1 MSAISRVPLSAGQ
14 RGLWLAQKLSPDV
27 PISEA
32 QYIDLR
38 GDLDVELL
46 REASIRAGRELQSG
60 YLRLVEIDGE
70 PYQVFDPS
78 LESSS
83 PVIDV
88 RGEPDPL
95 AAGLEWM
102 RRDYTRPLDM
112 TRDRLFGS
120 AVVQVGD
127 QHYLLYSR
135 IHHVA
140 MDGYGGMMTMN
151 RIAALYTAAVQGRT
165 AEPYRAADVRALY
178 DADRNYRESKRF
190 TDDQEYWLQKLA
202 DAGDESSLVDGHAP
216 ARADSR
222 NATAE
227 LSPTMVRRIE
237 HAAEALNASPAAVV
251 IAAFGCYL
259 ARMTGRDDV
268 MVNIPVSGRT
278 NAVLRRSGGVFVNV
292 APLALTLDS
301 GDTVAALT
309 RRVQSD
315 LVGALRHQRYGLTDI
330 RTAAGYNGGQRRFA
344 GPVVNVMFFHQ
355 EFRLG
360 SVAGEFHILSSGP
373 VDDLLIDLYQTGEP
387 PRTILHFLAN
397 PNLYTDSELSAHCTR
412 FMEFLDAF
420 AAAPDTALEQVHP
433 ASARDGARIKRRR
446 ANLAFWRATLANLP
460 EELRLPFDRPRS
472 AVPSNGGATASY
484 ALRADLVAA
493 LERFAQQH
501 NSSLFTAIHGALAV
515 LLARLSG
522 TTDIPIG
529 TPTTGRAVAAIDG
542 VADEFADTVVLR
554 TEIDLDESLTDLLH
568 RVEQADLDAF
578 QHADIP
584 FEQMLDELVAKR
596 RQSRYPL
603 FQVMLALPN
612 PSDLESSVVDL
623 SEAAS
628 RFDLRFLVSA
638 DHDSGDMTVAVTYAT
653 DLFDA
658 ATIDSLAHRWIRI
671 LESITTD
678 PTTAV
683 AAIDILE
690 PAERTDLLTRTGAPS
705 TPPTTLPQLLTAAAT
720 YDPDATAIVCNGQQ
734 LSYQQLDKRSN
745 QLARQL
751 IQHGIGPED
760 IVAISIP
767 RSADSVLALWA
778 VAKSGAAFL
787 PIDPTYPTERITHMM
802 TDSEAAI
809 GLTVTTVRPQL
820 PDNMDWLIPD
830 GLDTSGDQPNTD
842 DSRPITDSDRVRPLR
857 IDDIAY
863 VIYTSGSTGLPKG
876 VAVTHRGLGNCAA
889 EHRVAMG
896 VEPSS
901 RALHLASPSFDV
913 SVLELLIPLAAGAT
927 MVIAPNDI
935 YGGDELAELLDR
947 EHISHLLISPSVLS
961 TIDHTRWPLPDLKY
975 LMVGGEDY
983 GSELVER
990 WGGDRVVLNEYGPT
1004 ETTISATLNA
1014 SLAVGELVTI
1024 GRPMPGASTWV
1035 LDQRLQPV
1043 PVGVAGEL
1051 YIAGDLLARGYHHRT
1066 ATTAERFI
1074 ACPWLPGQRMYRTG
1088 DIVRWTN
1095 NTTIQHLGRS
1105 DFQVKI
1111 RGLRIELGEIDTTLT
1126 NHETV
1131 AYATTI
1137 GHHNDTGTQTLISYV
1152 VPTPNHTINTTTLTE
1167 YLTDHLPSYMIP
1179 ASITALD
1186 HIPLT
1191 PVGKLDRKAL
1201 PKPVFTDT
1209 KPFRA
1214 PHTPTEHTIARAFID
1229 VLGIDTIGLDDSFF
1243 ALGGD
1248 SLVATRVAARL
1259 GAAFDAEIPVRL
1271 LFEASTVAELATRI
1285 DRHAGTGRRRP
1296 PLVAGPRPDLVP
1308 LAPAQQRMWF
1318 FNQYDTASGAYNMPI
1333 AIRLRG
1339 ALNVDALH
1347 AAVLDVLGRHESLR
1361 TRYPDHDGMLI
1372 QLIEPVENVDRE
1384 LIVAPVAPSQLVST
1398 VTEFVAEGFDVTT
1411 QPPARAQLFRIVGGE
1426 QPEYVLAVVVHHIA
1440 ADGFSLTP
1448 LARDVA
1454 TAYAARIHGAPP
1466 AWTPLPVQYADYAL
1480 WQQATLGAPDDPESL
1495 SAQQIRYW
1503 TEALDGVAEELRLPF
1518 DRPRP
1523 VVMSNRGATV
1533 NYSVPA
1539 ELVRA
1544 LEQFARQHNS
1554 SLFMAIHGAL
1564 AVLLARLS
1572 GTTDI
1577 PIGTPIAGR
1586 GVAALDDMIGMFV
1599 NTLVLRTEIDP
1610 AESFTDL
1617 LGRIKQAD
1625 LDAFE
1630 HADVPFEQV
1639 VDKLVV
1645 QRSQARHPLFQ
1656 VMLAF
1661 QNLEPVTLRLP
1672 DLELSVVDLP
1682 NEVSRFDLQFILSE
1696 NHDSGDMTVAV
1707 TYATDLFD
1715 AATIDSLA
1723 HRWIRILE
1731 SITTDPTTAVAA
1743 IDILEPAERTDLL
1756 TRTGAPSTPPTTL
1769 PQLLTAAA
1777 TYDPDA
1783 TAIVC
1788 NGQQLSYQQLD
1799 KRSNQLARQLIQ
1811 HGIGPEDIVA
1821 ISIPRSA
1828 DSVLALWAVAKS
1840 GAAFLPIDP
1849 TYPTERITHMMT
1861 DSEAAI
1867 GITTASVHERLPDDT
1882 DWLTFDDLDEADS
1895 SPITDCDRVRP
1906 LRIDDIAYVIYTSGS
1921 TGLPKGVAVTHRG
1934 LGNCATANQDVIGVE
1949 PNSRTLHL
1957 ASPSFDVSV
1966 LEMLL
1971 PLPAGATM
1979 VIAPND
1985 IYGGDELAELLDR
1998 EHISHLLIT
2007 PSALSTIDDTR
2018 WPLPDLDNLVVGG
2031 ENYGS
2036 DLVERWGSER
2046 KLLNDYGPTET
2057 TVTATRTLLTAGDLV
2072 TIGRPIRGVSAW
2084 ILDQRLQPV
2093 PDGVAGEL
2101 YIAGDL
2107 LARGYHHRTATTA
2120 ERFIACPWLP
2130 GQRMYRTGDI
2140 VRWTNNTTIQHLG
2153 RSDFQVKI
2161 RGLRIELG
2169 EIDTTLTNHETVA
2182 YATTIGHHNDTGTQ
2196 TLISYVVP
2204 TPNHTIN
2211 TTTLTEYLTDHLP
2224 SYMIPAS
2231 ITALDH
2237 IPLTP
2242 VGKLDRKA
2250 LPKPVFTDTK
2260 PFRAPQTPIEHIIAG
2275 VFADVLGADT
2285 VGLDDSFFA
2294 LGGDSIMS
2302 IQLVTRAR
2310 AAGVAFSA
2318 RDVFER
2324 KTVAGLAE
2332 VAVDGSAG
2340 SVLSELPGAGVGPV
2354 PLTPI
2359 MRRLLARSESEI
2371 GRFSQAMMLNLP
2383 MGIDRQRLADT
2394 VQAVLDRHD
2403 MLRARL
2409 CPDDDGR
2416 WMWDVL
2422 PVGTV
2427 RADEVIHRVPMQAMP
2442 ADTEFRTLAAEEL
2455 TSAADRLDPNAG
2467 IVLQVVWF
2475 DPVHTAE
2482 PGKVLVLVHHSAIDR
2497 DSWRVLVPDLAVA
2510 WARIESGAPPDLGS
2524 VGTSMRRWA
2533 HGLVEAAQHPER
2545 VAELGLWR
2553 AMADGPDPMIGSR
2566 PLDSAIDVAATARTV
2581 EIELSPEVTDA
2592 VLTKVPATFHGGVSD
2607 GLLAALAVAVTKWRR
2622 DRQPETAELTDVLI
2636 DLEGHGREEGVVPG
2650 ADLTRTVGWFATS
2663 FPVRLDLSGIDLDDA
2678 YAGGPAMGA
2687 AVKSVKEQL
2696 LAVPD
2701 HGIGYGLLRYLNED
2715 TGPTLGAL
2723 PTPQIAF
2730 NYIGRVSTRIPEG
2743 ISAVGWLPVDG
2754 GDLVGAQN
2762 SDKPVAAVLDI
2773 NAYTR
2778 DDGEGPQLR
2787 AVWSYP
2793 DGVLTA
2799 DEVSAVAQSWC
2810 GVLTALAA
2818 HARRGGSG
2826 GRTPSDLDLV
2836 RLGQAEIERL
2846 EDRYPTLSD
2855 VWPLTPLQEGL
2866 LFHAL
2871 LSEESVDAYL
2881 TQLVL
2886 ELRGQVDAERL
2897 RRAAQV
2903 VLDRHPNLRTAFDA
2917 TGAGPVQ
2924 VVQGQV
2930 EACWSQVD
2938 LSGLDE
2944 DAREREWEALLAA
2957 DRVTRFDPARAPLLR
2972 WMLVS
2977 TGPQQFRLVLTNH
2990 HLLLDGWST
2999 PLLLKELLVLYATD
3013 GDATILPEVRPYR
3026 DFLAWIA
3033 GQDLP
3038 AALDAWAAA
3047 FDGAAEPT
3055 LVAQADPGR
3064 RYTESRDVVADLT
3077 EEQTA
3082 ALTSFARARGVTLNT
3097 VIQLAWAIVLG
3108 SLTSQDDV
3116 SFGAAVSGRS
3126 PQLAGIESMI
3136 GLFIN
3141 TLPVRVRL
3149 DAAES
3154 LGQLLDRIQAEQTAL
3169 LDHQFVGLTEIE
3181 RVAGPAA
3188 VFDTMTV
3195 FESFPIDRF
3204 GLTADTDI
3212 AGMRV
3217 VDVTGVDG
3225 AHYPLGVVAR
3235 VDTRLHLTIK
3245 YLPELFDHDTVTA
3258 TLQRVLRVLGIIAAD
3273 PDRPLARLNL
3283 LSPAE
3288 YRELTPVSGS
3298 PEVPGRLLPE
3308 LLAATVERDP
3318 GAVAVVYEDR
3328 QWSYGELDAES
3339 NRLARLLIDQG
3350 VGPEASVAVGLARS
3364 VESVLAV
3371 WAVAKSGAAFV
3382 PVDPQYPTGRIEHM
3396 LTDSGVRVGIT
3407 LSQWRDRF
3415 PGFVRWLVLDEATAQ
3430 AEVAQA
3436 SAAPVTDAERT
3447 RPVRLDQAAYVIYT
3461 SGSTGVPKGVVVPH
3475 RGLADLV
3482 AEQRSRFD
3490 IEPGARVLHVASP
3503 SFDAAVLELLWAFA
3517 SGGRLVIAPPTVY
3530 GGNELAQLL
3539 SNERVTHVAMTPT
3552 ALATVDPAGLES
3564 LETVVV
3570 GGEAPPPDLVS
3581 RWAPGRRLFN
3591 TYGPAEATIQTDA
3604 SAPLVAGQPVTVGE
3618 PLCGVGQ
3625 VVLDAR
3631 LRPVPVGVVGELYLT
3646 GPGLA
3651 RGYRNRLS
3659 LTAARFVADPFAEPG
3674 QRMYRTGDLARWLR
3688 QPEGNLELDYVGRAD
3703 FQVKLRGFRI
3713 ELGEVESGLLACAG
3727 VARAVATVHNGTATG
3742 DRLIGYVV
3750 PEPGVDL
3757 DPATVLAVA
3766 GQRLAP
3772 HMVPATVMVLDTLPV
3787 TQSGKLDRAALP
3799 EPDFTA
3805 SRAEFR
3811 APVTDVEKTL
3821 AGLFAEI
3828 LGIDTVGLDDSFFAL
3843 GGDSIMSIQLV
3854 TRARAAGVVFST
3866 REVFERKTVA
3876 GLAQVA
3882 VGDSAAAVAVPAE
3895 LPGGGVG
3902 PVALTPIM
3910 CWMFERGG
3918 FDRFCQWVTLTLPTG
3933 IDRSGIEAT
3942 VQAVIDHHD
3951 MLRAQLHPDPTH
3963 ATGWALQV
3971 RPTTVSATEVGATEV
3986 NATEVGAT
3994 EVNATEVSAAG
4005 VGATKVTATKVTATK
4020 VNATE
4025 VSATKVT
4032 AIEVSAVGVGATGVG
4047 ATKVTATKVTAT
4059 KVNATEVSATKVTA
4073 IEVSAVGVGAT
4084 GVGATE
4090 VNATEVGATGVG
4102 ATEVNATEVGA
4113 TGVGATE
4120 VNATEV
4126 GATGVGATEVS
4137 ATGVGA
4143 TGVGATEVNATG
4155 VGATRVGATEV
4166 NATGVGATRVGATE
4180 VNAAGVN
4187 AAGVNA
4193 AGVNAAGVNA
4203 AGVSAAGLVRRVS
4216 VAVEPD
4222 SADFAVIVDAEA
4234 NAAAERLDPAAGV
4247 MMQLVWFDWADRP
4260 GRLLVLVHHLVVDGV
4275 SWRILVPDFAS
4286 AWAQIGAGQPPQL
4299 APVGTSMRRWAH
4311 GLSTAAEHLDELD
4324 WWQSTLDTVDPM
4336 IGARPL
4342 DPDVDVQASV
4352 ATVEVTL
4359 PTVVTRAVLTTLPQ
4373 AFRGS
4378 VDDAL
4383 IAGLALALTR
4393 WRHRHGHDSTETL
4406 LTLESHGRHDA
4417 VLPGADLTRTV
4428 GWFTTTYPVR
4438 LDLSGIDIDDAFTTG
4453 PAAGALIKSVK
4464 EQLREVPNR
4473 GIGYGLLRYLN
4484 PDTAAVLGGLPEP
4497 QVSFNYLGRFDTIPA
4512 QMREIGWL
4520 PAGGDSDGGGIQN
4533 PDAAAAAVLAINAAT
4548 TDTPDGPTLSASWD
4562 YPTGLLTAIEVT
4574 EIAELWREAVTALAT
4589 HAARPGVGGLTPSDV
4604 GLVDLDQPAIDRLEA
4619 RYPALDDI
4627 WPLTPLQA
4635 GLLFHAQLATD
4646 AIDAYIVQLT
4656 IELGGRVD
4664 ADRLHRAAQ
4673 TLLARHPNLRTAF
4686 VRDGA
4691 REPVQ
4696 VIPHTVDVPFTEID
4710 LTEHDDTAAALEQ
4723 ITTADRRFDMT
4734 TAPLL
4739 RLTLIG
4745 IAPQQYRLLLSMHH
4759 ILIDGWST
4767 PLLVRE
4773 LLVLYATDS
4782 DTAALPSVRPY
4793 RDYLMWLKAQD
4804 QAAAEAAWTRALDG
4818 ITAPTLLAAADR
4830 ARRNT
4835 TAPREVQVQLSETHT
4850 AALVTAAQQQ
4860 ETTLN
4865 TVIQAAWALVLANA
4879 TAREDVVFG
4888 TTVSGRPPHISGIES
4903 MVGLFVNTVP
4913 VRVRLDHHESLA
4925 QLLRRIQT
4933 EQVALLDHHHLGL
4946 AQIQQLT
4953 GPGAMFDTVTVFE
4966 SYPVD
4971 SAGLSQDTDIAGM
4984 HVLDVQGRD
4993 AAHYPLGLIAHHDT
5007 QLKLTF
5013 KYLPELFDHHH
5024 IDALADRV
5032 LRVLHTIAAHINL
5045 PLTRLE
5051 LLSPVEQATLV
5062 PVRGRPGTVTSPLPQ
5077 VLADAATTTPGT
5089 EALVCDGVRM
5099 SYRELDEA
5107 SNRWAQIF
5115 IARGIGPEVIVA
5127 VALPRCI
5134 DAMIA
5139 VWAVAKTGGAF
5150 VQVDP
5155 THPRDRVT
5163 RILTDSGAAVGLTL
5177 DTYRDRL
5184 PDGLEWLA
5192 LDDPT
5197 FVATTAAAAPTAID
5211 DHERTTPLRPEH
5223 PAYLIYTSGSTG
5235 TPKGVVVTHTGIA
5248 NLAAETRER
5257 YGLTPASRMLAVAS
5271 PTFDVSILE
5280 WLSATAAGATLVL
5293 APASVSVGTELTE
5306 LITAEHVTHAAITPT
5321 MLAALHPDTVDTL
5334 ETLILGGETC
5344 PPDLAAQWTPGRT
5357 VLNSYGATET
5367 TVVSCG
5373 HAPLTTT
5380 TGGPMTIGGP
5390 TLGFT
5395 AVVLDRRLRP
5405 VPVGVVGELYV
5416 AGPGLARG
5424 YHRQPATTAA
5434 RFVPDPYGPPGTRM
5448 YRTGDLVAWTTERTL
5463 RFSGRSDLQLKING
5477 HRIEPGDIE
5486 AALRDHPD
5494 IDQAAVTIHA
5504 RPNGSDQLVGYVV
5517 PAPGT
5522 TPDTARLTAHLAARL
5537 PTHMI
5542 PTAILTVDR
5551 IPLTPTGKVDY
5562 KALPTPE
5569 WRPALFRPPSTAL
5582 EATVCDAFAETLDIE
5597 QVGLDDGFFTLGGNS
5612 LAAATLV
5619 ARLAESTGVNVPV
5632 QWIFTDPTP
5641 ESLAHRIDAGRYG
5654 LDEQD
5659 LGDAVSVVLPL
5670 RAAGTEPPLFCV
5682 HPAVGLA
5689 WGFSGLV
5696 QHLDPDRPV
5705 YGLQSPAFSDAT
5717 AEFETLDELA
5727 ARYVHEI
5734 RTIQPHGPYHLLGY
5748 SLGGTIAHAIAARL
5762 RRDGESVATLA
5773 MMDTRVVTAS
5783 TVRVSTPTI
5792 TQMLAEFGGIAMPTD
5807 TADLTAEAAAEL
5819 LHQQGGLFSAVT
5831 PEHLVTLRDDYTR
5844 LVELTRHHRPTRFD
5858 GDLIYFRAAAHTDEG
5873 SSPALAW
5880 NDLITGRIIEHPIAV
5895 RHERMIE
5902 PESLRAIGFV
5912 LTEHFRSAHTIP
5924 TESPPPSRTSRS

>member
-1 MSAISRVPLSAGQ
+1 MTLSRPQIHPERGSSVDTEPDASAIQQVPLSAGQ

-32 QYIDLR
+32 QYVELR

-46 REASIRAGRELQSG
+46 REVSIRAGHEFQSG
-60 YLRLVEIDGE
+60 YLRLVEVDGE

-78 LESSS
+78 LESPA
-83 PVIDV
+83 PVIDM
-88 RGEPDPL
+88 RGEPDPV

-102 RRDYTRPLDM
+102 HREYTTPLEM
-112 TRDRLFGS
+112 TRDRLVGT
-120 AVVQVGD
+120 AIVQVGD

-140 MDGYGGMMTMN
+140 LDGYAGMMIVN
-151 RIAALYTAAVQGRT
+151 RIAALYAAAVEGRE
-165 AEPYRAADVRALY
+165 AEPNQAADVRALY
-178 DADRNYRESKRF
+178 EADRSYRESKRF
-190 TDDQEYWLQKLA
+190 ADDQEYWVNRLA
-202 DAGDESSLVDGHAP
+202 DVGDESSLVDGHAP
-216 ARADSR
+216 ACANSTVAKVD
-222 NATAE
+222 
-227 LSPTMVRRIE
+227 LSPTTVQRIE
-237 HAAEALNASPAAVV
+237 QAAKALNASPAAVV

-278 NAVLRRSGGVFVNV
+278 NAVLRRSGGMFVNV

-315 LVGALRHQRYGLTDI
+315 LVGALRHQRCGLTDI
-330 RTAAGYNGGQRRFA
+330 RAAVGYNGGLRRFA
-344 GPVVNVMFFHQ
+344 GPVVNVMFFRQ
-355 EFRLG
+355 EIRFG
-360 SVAGEFHILSSGP
+360 SVTGEFHILSSGP

-387 PRTILHFLAN
+387 ARTILHFLAN

-412 FMEFLDAF
+412 FEEFLDAF

-433 ASARDGARIKRRR
+433 ASAGEGARIRRR
-446 ANLAFWRATLANLP
+446 RENLAFWRETLANLP
-460 EELRLPFDRPRS
+460 ENLPLPFDRPRQVVS
-472 AVPSNGGATASY
+472 SNRAATANY
-484 ALRADLVAA
+484 ALHAELVRTV
-493 LERFAQQH
+493 EGFAQHH
-501 NSSLFTAIHGALAV
+501 NSSLFTTIHGTLAV

-529 TPTTGRAVAAIDG
+529 TPIAGDGAA
-542 VADEFADTVVLR
+542 ARMVLR
-554 TEIDLDESLTDLLH
+554 TEIDPAESFTDLLG
-568 RVEQADLDAF
+568 RIEQVDQDAF
-578 QHADIP
+578 EHADVP
-584 FEQMLDELVAKR
+584 FEQVVDQLVPQR
-596 RQSRYPL
+596 SQSRHPL
-603 FQVMLALPN
+603 FQVLLALRNQEPVGSAL
-612 PSDLESSVVDL
+612 PDLEPPIVDPSGEAPGLDLQFIL
-623 SEAAS
+623 SE
-628 RFDLRFLVSA
+628 
-638 DHDSGDMTVAVTYAT
+638 DHDTGAMTVAVTYAT

-658 ATIDSLAHRWIRI
+658 ATVDSLAHRWIRI
-671 LESITTD
+671 LESITADATV
-678 PTTAV
+678 AV
-683 AAIDILE
+683 GSIDVLE
-690 PAERTDLLTRTGAPS
+690 PAERADLLARSGAPAAA
-705 TPPTTLPQLLTAAAT
+705 PVTLPGLMGAAVAL
-720 YDPDATAIVCNGQQ
+720 DPDAIAVVFDGQR
-734 LSYQQLDKRSN
+734 LSYRELDERSN
-745 QLARQL
+745 RLARLL
-751 IQHGIGPED
+751 IRRGIGPED
-760 IVAISIP
+760 VVAIGIP
-767 RSADSVLALWA
+767 RSVDSVVAVWA
-778 VAKSGAAFL
+778 VAKTGAAFL
-787 PIDPTYPTERITHMM
+787 PIDPTHPAERIVHMM
-802 TDSEAAI
+802 TDATATT
-809 GLTVTTVRPQL
+809 GLTVTSVRAQL
-820 PDNMDWLIPD
+820 PDSTDWLISDDLDSAEDNLGAD
-830 GLDTSGDQPNTD
+830 GHRSV
-842 DSRPITDSDRVRPLR
+842 TDSDRVRPLR

-876 VAVTHRGLGNCAA
+876 VAVTHRGLGNFAA
-889 EHRVAMG
+889 THRVSMG
-896 VEPSS
+896 IESGS
-901 RALHLASPSFDV
+901 RTLHLASPSFDV
-913 SVLELLIPLAAGAT
+913 SVLETVLPLLGGAA
-927 MVIAPNDI
+927 MVIAPTDV
-935 YGGDELAELLDR
+935 YGGDELAALLDR
-947 EHISHLLISPSVLS
+947 EHVSHVLITPSALS

-983 GSELVER
+983 GTELVQR
-990 WGGDRVVLNEYGPT
+990 WADNRTVLNEYGPT
-1004 ETTISATLNA
+1004 ETTIAATLTTPMTA
-1014 SLAVGELVTI
+1014 DELVTI
-1024 GRPMPGASTWV
+1024 GRPVCGASIWI

-1043 PVGVAGEL
+1043 PAGVAGEL
-1051 YIAGDLLARGYHHRT
+1051 YVAGDLLARGYHRRSV
-1066 ATTAERFI
+1066 TTAERFV
-1074 ACPWLPGQRMYRTG
+1074 ACPWIPGARMYRTG
-1088 DIVRWTN
+1088 DVVRWTSDRR
-1095 NTTIQHLGRS
+1095 IQHLGRS

-1111 RGLRIELGEIDTTLT
+1111 RGLRIELGEIDTALAA
-1126 NHETV
+1126 HDSVGYAVTV
-1131 AYATTI
+1131 
-1137 GHHNDTGTQTLISYV
+1137 GHRNDAGTQSLVSYV
-1152 VPTPNHTINTTTLTE
+1152 VAASGQSVDTALLVD
-1167 YLTDHLPSYMIP
+1167 YLSDRLPSYMVP
-1179 ASITALD
+1179 SSIMVLD
-1186 HIPLT
+1186 RIPLT

-1285 DRHAGTGRRRP
+1285 EQHAGTGRRRP

-1361 TRYPDHDGMLI
+1361 TRYLDHDGMLI
-1372 QLIEPVENVDRE
+1372 QQIESVESVDRE
-1384 LIVAPVAPSQLVST
+1384 LVVVPVVSGELVSA
-1398 VTEFVAEGFDVTT
+1398 VTEFVTEGFDVST
-1411 QPPARAQLFRIVGGE
+1411 QAPARARLFRVSDAE
-1426 QPEYVLAVVVHHIA
+1426 EPEHVLAVVVHHIA
-1440 ADGFSLTP
+1440 ADGFSMTP

-1503 TEALDGVAEELRLPF
+1503 TETLHGVVEELRLPF

-1523 VVMSNRGATV
+1523 VVMSNRGVTV
-1533 NYSVPA
+1533 GYSVPA
-1539 ELVRA
+1539 GLVRA
-1544 LEQFARQHNS
+1544 LERFAREHNS

-1564 AVLLARLS
+1564 AVALARLS

-1599 NTLVLRTEIDP
+1599 NTLVLRTEIDLD
-1610 AESFTDL
+1610 ESFTDL

-1639 VDKLVV
+1639 VDKLGV

-1696 NHDSGDMTVAV
+1696 NRDTGDMTVAV

-1715 AATIDSLA
+1715 AATVDSLA
-1723 HRWIRILE
+1723 HRWVRILE
-1731 SITTDPTTAVAA
+1731 SITADATVAVGS
-1743 IDILEPAERTDLL
+1743 IDVLEPAERADLL
-1756 TRTGAPSTPPTTL
+1756 ARSGAPAAAPVTL
-1769 PQLLTAAA
+1769 PGLMGAAVA
-1777 TYDPDA
+1777 LDPDA
-1783 TAIVC
+1783 IAVVFD
-1788 NGQQLSYQQLD
+1788 GQRLSYRELD
-1799 KRSNQLARQLIQ
+1799 ERSNRLARLLIRR
-1811 HGIGPEDIVA
+1811 GIGPEDVVA
-1821 ISIPRSA
+1821 IGIPRSV
-1828 DSVLALWAVAKS
+1828 DSVVAVWAVAKT

-1849 TYPTERITHMMT
+1849 THPAERIVHMMT
-1861 DSEAAI
+1861 DATA
-1867 GITTASVHERLPDDT
+1867 TTGLTVTSVRAQLPDT
-1882 DWLTFDDLDEADS
+1882 DWLLLDELVEADS
-1895 SPITDCDRVRP
+1895 GPVTDSDRVRP

-1934 LGNCATANQDVIGVE
+1934 LGNCAAAHRDAMDIE
-1949 PNSRTLHL
+1949 PSSRTLHL

-1966 LEMLL
+1966 LELL
-1971 PLPAGATM
+1971 CALSAGATL
-1979 VIAPND
+1979 VIAPSD
-1985 IYGGDELAELLDR
+1985 VYGGDELAALLDR
-1998 EHISHLLIT
+1998 EHVSHALIT
-2007 PSALSTIDDTR
+2007 PSALSTIDHTR
-2018 WPLPDLDNLVVGG
+2018 WPLTDLKYLMVGG
-2031 ENYGS
+2031 EDYGS
-2036 DLVERWGSER
+2036 DLVERWGGER
-2046 KLLNDYGPTET
+2046 KLLNEYGPTET
-2057 TVTATRTLLTAGDLV
+2057 TIAATLTSPIAVGELV
-2072 TIGRPIRGVSAW
+2072 TIGGPFPGASAW
-2084 ILDQRLQPV
+2084 VLDQRLQPV
-2093 PDGVAGEL
+2093 PAGVAGEL
-2101 YIAGDL
+2101 YVAGDL
-2107 LARGYHHRTATTA
+2107 LARGYHRRSVTTA
-2120 ERFIACPWLP
+2120 ERFVACPWIP
-2130 GQRMYRTGDI
+2130 GARMYRTGDV
-2140 VRWTNNTTIQHLG
+2140 VRWTSDRRIQHLG

-2169 EIDTTLTNHETVA
+2169 EIDTALAAHDSVGYAVTV
-2182 YATTIGHHNDTGTQ
+2182 GHRNDAGTQ
-2196 TLISYVVP
+2196 SLVSYVVAASGQSVD
-2204 TPNHTIN
+2204 TA
-2211 TTTLTEYLTDHLP
+2211 LLVDYLADRLP
-2224 SYMIPAS
+2224 SYMVPSS
-2231 ITALDH
+2231 IMVLDR

-2250 LPKPVFTDTK
+2250 LPDPVFLADK
-2260 PFRAPQTPIEHIIAG
+2260 PFRAPHTPTEHIIAQA
-2275 VFADVLGADT
+2275 FADILGTEAI
-2285 VGLDDSFFA
+2285 GLDDSFFA

-2324 KTVAGLAE
+2324 KTVAGLAQ
-2332 VAVDGSAG
+2332 VAAHDGTVAA
-2340 SVLSELPGAGVGPV
+2340 LPEELPGGGVGPL

-2359 MRRLLARSESEI
+2359 MHWMLERSASGF
-2371 GRFSQAMMLNLP
+2371 GRFSQSMLLGLP
-2383 MGIDRQRLADT
+2383 TGIDQPRMAST

-2409 CPDDDGR
+2409 SRDDDGH
-2416 WMWDVL
+2416 WTWEAL
-2422 PVGTV
+2422 PVGMI
-2427 RADEVIHRVPMQAMP
+2427 RADDLIHRVPMDATP
-2442 ADTEFRTLAAEEL
+2442 ESSEFRTLAAAEL
-2455 TSAADRLDPNAG
+2455 TAAADRLDPGAG

-2475 DPVHTAE
+2475 DPVDPAE
-2482 PGKVLVLVHHSAIDR
+2482 PGRALVLVHHSAIDGV
-2497 DSWRVLVPDLAVA
+2497 SWRVLVPDFVLA
-2510 WARIESGAPPDLGS
+2510 WARIESGEPPELAPI
-2524 VGTSMRRWA
+2524 GTSMRRWA
-2533 HGLVEAAQHPER
+2533 HGLVEAAHSEER
-2545 VAELGLWR
+2545 TAELELWR

-2566 PLDSAIDVAATARTV
+2566 PLDPAIDVAANARTV
-2581 EIELSPEVTDA
+2581 EVELSPEVTEA
-2592 VLTKVPATFHGGVSD
+2592 LLTKVPAIFHGGVGD

-2622 DRQPETAELTDVLI
+2622 DRQPETAELTDVVI
-2636 DLEGHGREEGVVPG
+2636 GLEGHGREEGVVPG
-2650 ADLTRTVGWFATS
+2650 ADLTRTVGWFATG

-2678 YAGGPAMGA
+2678 YAGGLAIGA
-2687 AVKSVKEQL
+2687 AVKSVKEQHR
-2696 LAVPD
+2696 AIPD

-2723 PTPQIAF
+2723 ARPQIAF
-2730 NYIGRVSTRIPEG
+2730 NYLGRISSGVPEG
-2743 ISAVGWLPVDG
+2743 LPAVGWLPVAG
-2754 GDLVGAQN
+2754 SGDLGGGELSGAQN
-2762 SDKPVAAVLDI
+2762 SDMPVAAVLDI
-2773 NAYTR
+2773 NACTR
-2778 DDGEGPQLR
+2778 DDGDGQRLR
-2787 AVWSYP
+2787 ATWSYP

-2799 DEVSAVAQSWC
+2799 DEVRSVAQSWC
-2810 GVLTALAA
+2810 GALTALAA
-2818 HARRGGSG
+2818 HARRAGSG

-2871 LSEESVDAYL
+2871 VSEESVDAYL

-2886 ELRGQVDAERL
+2886 ELRGQVDPQRL
-2897 RRAAQV
+2897 RRAGHI

-2924 VVQGQV
+2924 VVQENV
-2930 EACWSQVD
+2930 VASWSEVD
-2938 LSGLDE
+2938 LSGLD
-2944 DAREREWEALLAA
+2944 DSAREREWEALLAA

-2972 WMLVS
+2972 WMLVT
-2977 TGPQQFRLVLTNH
+2977 TGPQQYRLVLTNH

-3013 GDATILPEVRPYR
+3013 GDATILPGVRPYR

-3038 AALDAWAAA
+3038 AALDAWAGA
-3047 FDGAAEPT
+3047 FDGTEEPT

-3082 ALTSFARARGVTLNT
+3082 TLNHLARARGVTLNT

-3108 SLTSQDDV
+3108 SLTSRDDV
-3116 SFGAAVSGRS
+3116 TFGAAVSGRS

-3195 FESFPIDRF
+3195 FESYPVDRF

-3217 VDVTGVDG
+3217 VDVTGMDG
-3225 AHYPLGVVAR
+3225 AHYPLGVVAH
-3235 VDTRLHLTIK
+3235 VDTRLHLKIK
-3245 YLPELFDHDTVTA
+3245 YLPELFDHDTVEA
-3258 TLQRVLRVLGIIAAD
+3258 TLQRVLRVLGIMATD
-3273 PDRPLARLNL
+3273 PDLPLARLNL
-3283 LSPAE
+3283 LTPAE
-3288 YRELTPVSGS
+3288 YRELTPVSGN
-3298 PEVPGRLLPE
+3298 PPVPGRALAE
-3308 LLAATVERDP
+3308 LLAATVQRDP
-3318 GAVAVVYEDR
+3318 EAVAVVYEDR

-3415 PGFVRWLVLDEATAQ
+3415 PGSVRWLVLDEAAD
-3430 AEVAQA
+3430 AGEL

-3447 RPVRLDQAAYVIYT
+3447 GPVRLDQAAYVIYT
-3461 SGSTGVPKGVVVPH
+3461 SGSTGVPKGVVVTH
-3475 RGLADLV
+3475 QGLANLV
-3482 AEQRSRFD
+3482 TEQCSRFD
-3490 IEPGARVLHVASP
+3490 IGPDAGVLHVASP

-3530 GGNELAQLL
+3530 GGNELAQIL
-3539 SNERVTHVAMTPT
+3539 SSQRVTHAALTPT
-3552 ALATVDPAGLES
+3552 ALATVDPAGLEH

-3570 GGEAPPPDLVS
+3570 GGEAPSTELVS
-3581 RWAPGRRLFN
+3581 RWAPDRRLFN

-3604 SAPLVAGQPVTVGE
+3604 SAPLVAGEMVTVGE
-3618 PLCGVGQ
+3618 PIRGVGQ

-3674 QRMYRTGDLARWLR
+3674 QRMYRTGDLVRWLR
-3688 QPEGNLELDYVGRAD
+3688 QPEGNLALDYVGRAD

-3713 ELGEVESGLLACAG
+3713 ELGEVESGLLACTG
-3727 VARAVATVHNGTATG
+3727 VARAVATVHNGTAVG
-3742 DRLIGYVV
+3742 DRLVGYVV

-3757 DPATVLAVA
+3757 DPAGVLTFVE
-3766 GQRLAP
+3766 QRLVP

-3787 TQSGKLDRAALP
+3787 TESGKLDRAALP
-3799 EPDFTA
+3799 VPDFSSA
-3805 SRAEFR
+3805 RAEFR
-3811 APVTDVEKTL
+3811 APVTDVERML
-3821 AGLFAEI
+3821 AGLFGEV

-3876 GLAQVA
+3876 GLAQIA
-3882 VGDSAAAVAVPAE
+3882 VQDSAAAVALPAE

-3902 PVALTPIM
+3902 AVALTPIM

-3918 FDRFCQWVTLTLPTG
+3918 FDRFCQWVTLTLPDG

-3951 MLRAQLHPDPTH
+3951 MLRAQLLPDPTH
-3963 ATGWALQV
+3963 PTGWALQV
-3971 RPTTVSATEVGATEV
+3971 QPTEAST
-3986 NATEVGAT
+3986 
-3994 EVNATEVSAAG
+3994 
-4005 VGATKVTATKVTATK
+4005 
-4020 VNATE
+4020 
-4025 VSATKVT
+4025 
-4032 AIEVSAVGVGATGVG
+4032 
-4047 ATKVTATKVTAT
+4047 
-4059 KVNATEVSATKVTA
+4059 
-4073 IEVSAVGVGAT
+4073 
-4084 GVGATE
+4084 
-4090 VNATEVGATGVG
+4090 
-4102 ATEVNATEVGA
+4102 
-4113 TGVGATE
+4113 
-4120 VNATEV
+4120 
-4126 GATGVGATEVS
+4126 
-4137 ATGVGA
+4137 
-4143 TGVGATEVNATG
+4143 
-4155 VGATRVGATEV
+4155 
-4166 NATGVGATRVGATE
+4166 
-4180 VNAAGVN
+4180 
-4187 AAGVNA
+4187 
-4193 AGVNAAGVNA
+4193 
-4203 AGVSAAGLVRRVS
+4203 AGVSAAGLIRRVP
-4216 VAVEPD
+4216 VAVAPD

-4275 SWRILVPDFAS
+4275 SWRILVPDLAS
-4286 AWAQIGAGQPPQL
+4286 AWAQISAGQPPQL

-4311 GLSTAAEHLDELD
+4311 GLHTAAEHLDELD

-4359 PTVVTRAVLTTLPQ
+4359 PTAVTRAVLTTLPR

-4393 WRHRHGHDSTETL
+4393 WRHRHGHDHGHDHGHGHGHGHDSTETL

-4464 EQLREVPNR
+4464 EQLRQVPGR

-4723 ITTADRRFDMT
+4723 INTADRRFDMT

-4767 PLLVRE
+4767 PLLIRE

-5032 LRVLHTIAAHINL
+5032 LHVLHTIAAHIDL

-5077 VLADAATTTPGT
+5077 VLSDAAATSPDAA
-5089 EALVCDGVRM
+5089 ALVCAGATL
-5099 SYRELDEA
+5099 SYREFDET
-5107 SNRWAQIF
+5107 SNRWARVL
-5115 IARGIGPEVIVA
+5115 IAAGVGPESAVA
-5127 VALPRCI
+5127 VALPRSI

-5139 VWAVAKTGGAF
+5139 VWAVAKTGAAF
-5150 VQVDP
+5150 VQVDLI
-5155 THPRDRVT
+5155 HPHDRIT
-5163 RILTDSGAAVGLTL
+5163 SIITDSGAAVGLTYG
-5177 DTYRDRL
+5177 TYRDQL
-5184 PDGLEWLA
+5184 PGEISWLD

-5197 FVATTAAAAPTAID
+5197 FAAMTEPATPSPID
-5211 DHERTTPLRPEH
+5211 DHERTTTLRPEH

-5235 TPKGVVVTHTGIA
+5235 TPKGVVVTHAGIA

-5257 YGLTPASRMLAVAS
+5257 FGVTPMSRILGAAS
-5271 PTFDVSILE
+5271 PSFDVSILE
-5280 WLSATAAGATLVL
+5280 WLTAVAAGATLVL
-5293 APASVSVGTELTE
+5293 AATPVAAGAELAE
-5306 LITAEHVTHAAITPT
+5306 VIDAEHVTHAALTPT
-5321 MLAALHPDTVDTL
+5321 VLGSLPTDGLDTL
-5334 ETLILGGETC
+5334 QTLILGGEAC
-5344 PPDLAAQWTPGRT
+5344 PPDLAARWAPGHRVINT
-5357 VLNSYGATET
+5357 YGATENT
-5367 TVVSCG
+5367 IMSCAD
-5373 HAPLTTT
+5373 APLTAHAD
-5380 TGGPMTIGGP
+5380 GPMTIGGP
-5390 TLGFT
+5390 TRGFT

-5405 VPVGVVGELYV
+5405 VPPGVPGELYLS
-5416 AGPGLARG
+5416 GPGLARG

-5448 YRTGDLVAWTTERTL
+5448 YRTGDLVAWTADHTL
-5463 RFSGRSDLQLKING
+5463 RFIGRSDLQLTMHG
-5477 HRIEPGDIE
+5477 HRIEPGEIE
-5486 AALRDHPD
+5486 TALRSQRD
-5494 IDQAAVTIHA
+5494 IANAAVTVHT
-5504 RPNGSDQLVGYVV
+5504 RPDGTRQLIGYVV
-5517 PAPGT
+5517 PAHDA
-5522 TPDTARLTAHLAARL
+5522 TPDITTLTSALATRL

-5542 PTAILTVDR
+5542 PTAIITLDR
-5551 IPLTPTGKVDY
+5551 MPRTATGKLDY
-5562 KALPTPE
+5562 KALPSPDL
-5569 WRPALFRPPSTAL
+5569 RHSPYRPPSTEL

-5597 QVGLDDGFFTLGGNS
+5597 RVGVDDGFFSIGGNS
-5612 LAAATLV
+5612 LAAARLV
-5619 ARLAESTGVNVPV
+5619 ARLVESTGATVPV

-5641 ESLAHRIDAGRYG
+5641 ATLAARIDARLRG

-5659 LGDAVSVVLPL
+5659 TGDVLAVVLPL
-5670 RAAGTEPPLFCV
+5670 RAAGAEPPLFCV

-5831 PEHLVTLRDDYTR
+5831 AEHLVTLRDDYTR

-5858 GDLIYFRAAAHTDEG
+5858 GDLIYFRAADDTDG
-5873 SSPALAW
+5873 GPDPALAW
-5880 NDLITGRIIEHPIAV
+5880 NDLITGRITEHPIPV

-5902 PESLRAIGFV
+5902 PDSLRAIGLV
-5912 LTEHFRSAHTIP
+5912 LTEHFRSARSTQRGS
-5924 TESPPPSRTSRS
+5924 TTSGRTGRS